1 MFAHIH
7 VPCPTHRQTPANNN
21 KRCCFSSQV
30 LAHYA
35 RHRAS
40 DTKFASPF
48 SYAAYQAGIRY
59 MGGKLDDIT
68 ILVAVASGRASE
80 GFAEQSASGISHFE
94 TNI

>member
-1 MFAHIH
+1 MIQ
-7 VPCPTHRQTPANNN
+7 RQASVGQLCLAPPHAWLKPSTMSTRNA
-21 KRCCFSSQV
+21 QV

-68 ILVAVASGRASE
+68 ILVAYVERVAPQQPASKL
-80 GFAEQSASGISHFE
+80 
-94 TNI
+94 